1 VIGRRVKKDPWLLQV
16 EQDFTALTLTVHWI
30 EFLDTFKGSR
40 LGPKKTSW
48 PFTPFNVEETG
59 HFS

>member
-16 EQDFTALTLTVHWI
+16 EQDFTAVTLTVNGI
-30 EFLDTFKGSR
+30 ELLDTFKGSKPA
-40 LGPKKTSW
+40 PKKTSW
-48 PFTPFNVEETG
+48 PLTPFSIEETW